1 LPEVAAYSFVLRLH
15 WAHASQLRPLCGNR
29 MGNLSNRHSSSF
41 LRDNADSTRWSRMNA
56 FGLVFT
62 KSNDIALYPFG
73 LLMPYYV
80 DESCRIG
87 GAICILQHWS
97 SRSIPLSDNEVAYA
111 LMQNYLCHCSR
122 ILNRNRE
129 RTTTEPFAGHK
140 YRSIDLRPSHFES
153 DRAVSHRCVGKK
165 PRAQAGNSAG
175 REGTRR
181 RAA

>member
-1 LPEVAAYSFVLRLH
+1 
-15 WAHASQLRPLCGNR
+15 
-29 MGNLSNRHSSSF
+29 
-41 LRDNADSTRWSRMNA
+41 MNM
-56 FGLVFT
+56 FGLVST
-62 KSNDIALYPFG
+62 KPTDIPLYPFG

-129 RTTTEPFAGHK
+129 RTTTEPFPGHK

-165 PRAQAGNSAG
+165 PRAQG
-175 REGTRR
+175 REFCRS
-181 RAA
+181 